1 METNSIATEQISN
14 LFAREMDMEIT
25 DPDVDLFAKGYLD
38 SLSFVRMLNV
48 LEKAYDVKIDME
60 DMDFENFQ
68 SVRDIATYL
77 NQRKAPVTAE
87 KSG

>member
-1 METNSIATEQISN
+1 METNSITTEQISH
-14 LFAREMDMEIT
+14 LFASELDMEIT
-25 DPDVDLFAKGYLD
+25 EPDVDLFAKGYLD

-48 LEKAYDVKIDME
+48 LEEAYDVKIDME

-68 SVRDIATYL
+68 TVRDIARYL
-77 NQRKAPVTAE
+77 NQRKAPERAE